1 MKIGK
6 IRINMI
12 EDESYYDKENAIAN
26 IGESIQAVTISY
38 IYRELGIDVENI
50 VKVDQCRV
58 KEYDGESLIFP
69 LRLPLSR
76 ANVDDFF
83 PLNKCITPIFISLHL
98 HDDIFEDRED
108 LIQYFR
114 KFEPIGCRDEQ
125 SCSFFLKHGIEA
137 YIMGCYTLCLPKRI
151 KVPEKGHPFIVDASK
166 ELLEFIPQDI
176 KNKAILLSQA
186 MPFEEYPITHHEDE
200 RLEGVAKCYLQRYY
214 AEADMVITSRL
225 HAAAPCMAMGIP
237 VILASNNI
245 DFRYAWIDKYL
256 KLYQE
261 SEYSEINWNPSIP
274 ADLDNVRKLLMKFFS
289 DSISKGIPARDC
301 LRELDRFYRDRNKTE
316 YYLCFRKRLE
326 KLKQRYPNN
335 MKFTYAIWGAGCHSV
350 FAYNL
355 MQEMFP
361 NASLQVIVDK
371 YKKGRMYGVPII
383 SREQLDDYHID
394 HVCITTHP
402 GLNEAIQWCDMHFK
416 EDSNCRYTIIT
427 SQQKS

>member
-38 IYRELGIDVENI
+38 IYRELGIDIDNI
-50 VKVDQCRV
+50 IKVDQCKL
-58 KEYDGESLIFP
+58 KEYNGEPLIFP

-76 ANVDDFF
+76 ANVDAFL
-83 PLNKCITPIFISLHL
+83 PLNQCITPIFISLHL

-108 LIQYFR
+108 LVEYFR

-125 SCSFFLKHGIEA
+125 SCFFFRKHGIEA
-137 YIMGCYTLCLPKRI
+137 YIMGCYTLCLPKRR
-151 KVPEKGHPFIVDASK
+151 KDLENGHPFIVDASK
-166 ELLEFIPQDI
+166 ELLEVIPPNI
-176 KNKAILLSQA
+176 LNRATLLSHA
-186 MPFEEYPITHHEDE
+186 MPFEEYPVTHHEDE
-200 RLEGVAKCYLQRYY
+200 RLEDVAKCYLRRYY
-214 AEADMVITSRL
+214 NEADLVITSRL

-261 SEYSEINWNPSIP
+261 SEYSEIDWKPSVP
-274 ADLDNVRKLLMKFFS
+274 TDLVYAKKLLMKFFS
-289 DSISKGIPARDC
+289 DSILKGIPARDC
-301 LRELDRFYRDRNKTE
+301 LKELDGFYRNRNKTM

-326 KLKQRYPNN
+326 KLKQRYPDN

-371 YKKGRMYGVPII
+371 YKKGSLYGVPIV
-383 SREQLDDYHID
+383 SREQLYNYHLD
-394 HVCITTHP
+394 HVCITTNP
-402 GLNEAIQWCDMHFK
+402 GLKEAIQWCDMYFK
-416 EDSNCRYTIIT
+416 KDANCRYTIMT